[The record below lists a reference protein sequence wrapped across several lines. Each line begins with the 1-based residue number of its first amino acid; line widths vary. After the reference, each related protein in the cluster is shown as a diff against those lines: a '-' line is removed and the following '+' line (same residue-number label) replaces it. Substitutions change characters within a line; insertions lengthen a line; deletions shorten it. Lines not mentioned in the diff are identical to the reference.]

1 PVHSR
6 MSAGPSRQL
15 SRDISTD
22 SEFQGEQRL
31 IDTLLSQVDE
41 RAIDSIIDIQKDSLR
56 RFEKTNEMLYNC
68 NQLAEKRLERAKKDM
83 QRHKE
88 LIMGMKGDLDY
99 IFKKIRQFK
108 EVLAAKHPEIYTQV
122 DDQFKE
128 KRKEILGDDEE

>member
-1 PVHSR
+1 

-128 KRKEILGDDEE
+128 KRKEILGDDDDCK

>member
-1 PVHSR
+1 SR
-6 MSAGPSRQL
+6 MSAGPSREL
-15 SRDISTD
+15 SRDISTE

-88 LIMGMKGDLDY
+88 LILGMKGDLDY

-108 EVLAAKHPEIYTQV
+108 EALATKHPEIYTQV
-122 DDQFKE
+122 DDQFKD

>member
-1 PVHSR
+1 R
-6 MSAGPSRQL
+6 MSEGPGRQMSRE
-15 SRDISTD
+15 ISTE

-68 NQLAEKRLERAKKDM
+68 NQLAEKRLERAKRDM
-83 QRHKE
+83 QQHKE
-88 LIMGMKGDLDY
+88 LIMGMKNDLDY

-108 EVLAAKHPEIYTQV
+108 AALATKHPEIYAEV
-122 DDQFKE
+122 DAQFKD
-128 KRKEILGDDEE
+128 KRKEILGDDEK